1 VTTTLSP
8 LGARLADLG
17 ITPEVFAAMTALP
30 LERVTQ
36 LVEGD
41 QPDGEEKIR
50 LRVLDQSVPAKL
62 AAERIRQRARNG
74 NRHGPSDAERL
85 GGVPPATEH
94 GSGDKGRI
102 DGRLPS

>member
-1 VTTTLSP
+1 VTATTSA
-8 LGARLADLG
+8 LGARLTDLG

-41 QPDGEEKIR
+41 TPTDDERVR
-50 LRVLDQSVPAKL
+50 LRVLSQDVPAKL
-62 AAERIRQRARNG
+62 AAERIRGRRT
-74 NRHGPSDAERL
+74 HGPTDAERF
-85 GGVPPATEH
+85 GGVPPATAH
-94 GSGDKGRI
+94 GSGDAGRI